1 MAKGETIGSL
11 SISLG
16 IDLSQL
22 QPDLLAAEDTVAKA
36 MGKLTQK
43 AAQTKLRAEIEI
55 ANLDGVG
62 SEIDK
67 AKAKE
72 KELIQL
78 LDIENQKLKIRQAN
92 YQANVKNY
100 GGDSGVTRSSLTS
113 MLSQERQVAS
123 LNAELRNLRESLKQ
137 PVPQSGVVSGLNRL
151 GDAIRNTQG
160 GLAGFNAHL
169 TNALSGSTGMAQEIG
184 GVLTSL
190 PGKAGLA
197 GAAIAAV
204 GAATVGA
211 VHGLV
216 EFARSATASGD
227 ELYKASIKF
236 GMSTKEL
243 KELRNFSKFGS
254 GTEIETVIQSLSR
267 LDKSLLSAGKNGNAA
282 TRMLD
287 SFGVS
292 LRNGSGN
299 LLTYNEQV
307 KRIAEGYEKAK
318 EAGQGAEYLLSVFGT
333 RGANEMR
340 AYLDMIKEA
349 REDMAQVDTFI
360 KPIDPKEAHEVQR
373 QIRVMDEEWN
383 RLKASAANALLPVA
397 EELMP
402 KVLDATKLVLGGIKE
417 FGAELTRT
425 REQAEA
431 PLRVDL
437 ATPEEQKKYYQAP
450 QNYYQLQ
457 GAGANGYIA
466 TSQAAAQAILENNE
480 AFKNAQELAVMEQ
493 KLADS
498 QVESAKRRKQASQDA
513 AKAKEAEAEAV
524 GLANEK
530 MMLSEEDLV
539 SLNERISAYRQE
551 TEDKAYKANHS
562 ALENQIYDIEK
573 WRDKELEAL
582 ENVGNA
588 DEQRAAISEAA
599 SERIVQA
606 REEEQKAIE
615 RLNSSIEDK
624 IFELTHSEAENKL
637 HRLQQEIDK
646 YIKDGADASL
656 VETYKRLQSEKIL
669 SDAQKSAR
677 SAFGGGSR
685 GGSDRIGSHIIDI
698 RDGQMMER
706 YGSLFNGYM
715 EAGAKNAR
723 DAVGSVEK
731 ISDFRPHI
739 FDVQDGKV
747 LESAGN
753 SFRNAMGEAAQYA
766 QYIVDAAQEQNRM
779 LDQYEGTDVSEYT
792 DWGGKNYKI
801 DKDQS
806 GNSMYDGAIM
816 TAMQAK
822 SLIDMRE
829 VFEREAES
837 YFQRWN
843 RGGQNFAGQRESQ
856 ANPVNLTVNNNFS
869 GNVLENEQFMQ
880 KISDDAAGRV
890 ADEVRKAT
898 ASATSA
904 TSYA

>member
-16 IDLSQL
+16 LDLSQL
-22 QPDLLAAEDTVAKA
+22 QPDLLTAEDTVAKA

-92 YQANVKNY
+92 YQANVNNY
-100 GGDSGVTRSSLTS
+100 GADSGVTRSSLTS

-123 LNAELRNLRESLKQ
+123 LNAELRNLRETLKQ

-160 GLAGFNAHL
+160 GLAGFNARL

-333 RGANEMR
+333 RGANDMR

-383 RLKASAANALLPVA
+383 RLKASAANALLPIA
-397 EELMP
+397 RELMP
-402 KVLDATKLVLGGIKE
+402 QVLDATKTVLGSVKE
-417 FGAELTRT
+417 LGEAFKHVNLNAQEQAQANKVVQNAISGANSWQIGAQPMNSGFQLQIDKAK
-425 REQAEA
+425 EQAEA
-431 PLRVDL
+431 
-437 ATPEEQKKYYQAP
+437 EH
-450 QNYYQLQ
+450 QL
-457 GAGANGYIA
+457 
-466 TSQAAAQAILENNE
+466 AAAQIE
-480 AFKNAQELAVMEQ
+480 AT
-493 KLADS
+493 
-498 QVESAKRRKQASQDA
+498 RRREQASQDA

-524 GLANEK
+524 GRANEE

-562 ALENQIYDIEK
+562 ALENQIYDIEQ

-646 YIKDGADASL
+646 YLKDGADASL

-677 SAFGGGSR
+677 SSFGGGSR

-698 RDGQMMER
+698 RDGQIMER

-739 FDVQDGKV
+739 FDVQDGQV

-766 QYIVDAAQEQNRM
+766 QYIVDAAQEQSRM

-792 DWGGKNYKI
+792 DWSGKNYKI
-801 DKDQS
+801 DKDQN

-829 VFEREAES
+829 VFAREAES
-837 YFQRWN
+837 YFQRGD

-898 ASATSA
+898 ASATSE

>member
-16 IDLSQL
+16 LDLSQL
-22 QPDLLAAEDTVAKA
+22 QPDLLTAEDTVAKA

-78 LDIENQKLKIRQAN
+78 LDIENQKLKIRQAS

-100 GGDSGVTRSSLTS
+100 GADSGVTRSSLTS

-123 LNAELRNLRESLKQ
+123 LNAQLRNLRESLKQ

-160 GLAGFNAHL
+160 GLAGFNSHL

-184 GVLTSL
+184 GVLASL

-204 GAATVGA
+204 GAAAVSA
-211 VHGLV
+211 VHGMV
-216 EFARSATASGD
+216 EFARTSTASGD
-227 ELYKASIKF
+227 ALYKASIKF

-243 KELRNFSKFGS
+243 KELQNFSKFGA

-282 TRMLD
+282 TKMLD
-287 SFGVS
+287 RFGVS

-307 KRIAEGYEKAK
+307 KRIAEGYEQAKA
-318 EAGQGAEYLLSVFGT
+318 AGQGAEYLISVFGT

-340 AYLDMIKEA
+340 AYLDMMKEA

-360 KPIDPKEAHEVQR
+360 KPIDPKEAHEMQR
-373 QIRVMDEEWN
+373 QIRIMDEEWN
-383 RLKASAANALLPVA
+383 RLKASAANALLPIAQEFMPAILDSTKSVLGTIKDLGTVLGHVRDFNTYA
-397 EELMP
+397 LNNSAGVMP
-402 KVLDATKLVLGGIKE
+402 KAYADAMAGNYSWQI
-417 FGAELTRT
+417 GAQPMNSGFQLQADKAK
-425 REQAEA
+425 EQAEA
-431 PLRVDL
+431 
-437 ATPEEQKKYYQAP
+437 EH
-450 QNYYQLQ
+450 QL
-457 GAGANGYIA
+457 
-466 TSQAAAQAILENNE
+466 AAAQIE
-480 AFKNAQELAVMEQ
+480 AT
-493 KLADS
+493 
-498 QVESAKRRKQASQDA
+498 RRREQASQDA
-513 AKAKEAEAEAV
+513 AKAKEAEAEQVNA
-524 GLANEK
+524 ANEK

-573 WRDKELEAL
+573 WRDKELEAI

-599 SERIVQA
+599 SARIVQA

-624 IFELTHSEAENKL
+624 IFELTHSETENKL

-656 VETYKRLQSEKIL
+656 VETYRQLQSEKIL

-677 SAFGGGSR
+677 SSFGGSR

-698 RDGQMMER
+698 RDGQIMER

-739 FDVQDGKV
+739 FDVQDGQV

-779 LDQYEGTDVSEYT
+779 LDQYKGTDVSEYT
-792 DWGGKNYKI
+792 DWSGKNYKI
-801 DKDQS
+801 DKDQN

-829 VFEREAES
+829 VFAREAES
-837 YFQRWN
+837 YFQRGD

>member
-22 QPDLLAAEDTVAKA
+22 QPDLLTAEDTVAKA

-43 AAQTKLRAEIEI
+43 AAQTKLRTEIEI

-62 SEIDK
+62 KEIDI

-72 KELIQL
+72 QELIQL

-100 GGDSGVTRSSLTS
+100 GEDAGVTRSSLTS
-113 MLSQERQVAS
+113 MLNQEKQVAS
-123 LNAELRNLRESLKQ
+123 LNAQLRNLRETLKQ

-160 GLAGFNAHL
+160 GLAGFNARL

-184 GVLTSL
+184 GVLSSL

-216 EFARSATASGD
+216 EFARNATASGD
-227 ELYKASIKF
+227 ALYKASIKF

-243 KELRNFSKFGS
+243 KELQNFSKFGA
-254 GTEIETVIQSLSR
+254 GTEVETVIQSLSR

-307 KRIAEGYEKAK
+307 KQIAEGYEKAK

-360 KPIDPKEAHEVQR
+360 KPIDPKEAHKMQR

-383 RLKASAANALLPVA
+383 RLKASAANALLPIA
-397 EELMP
+397 QELMP
-402 KVLDATKLVLGGIKE
+402 QVLDATKTVLGSVKE
-417 FGAELTRT
+417 LGEAFKHVNLNAQEQAQANKVVQNAISGANSWQIGAQPMNSGLQLQIDKAK
-425 REQAEA
+425 EQAEA
-431 PLRVDL
+431 
-437 ATPEEQKKYYQAP
+437 EH
-450 QNYYQLQ
+450 QL
-457 GAGANGYIA
+457 
-466 TSQAAAQAILENNE
+466 AAAQIE
-480 AFKNAQELAVMEQ
+480 AT
-493 KLADS
+493 
-498 QVESAKRRKQASQDA
+498 RRREQASQDA
-513 AKAKEAEAEAV
+513 AKAKEAEAEQVNA
-524 GLANEK
+524 ANEK
-530 MMLSEEDLV
+530 MLLSEEDLV

-551 TEDKAYKANHS
+551 TEDKAFKANHS

-573 WRDKELEAL
+573 WRDKELEAI

-606 REEEQKAIE
+606 REEEQKALE

-624 IFELTHSEAENKL
+624 IFELTHSETENKL

-656 VETYKRLQSEKIL
+656 VETYRQLQSQKIIA
-669 SDAQKSAR
+669 DAQKSAR
-677 SAFGGGSR
+677 SSFSGSGRSGG
-685 GGSDRIGSHIIDI
+685 DRLGSHIIDI
-698 RDGQMMER
+698 RDGQIMER

-715 EAGAKNAR
+715 ESGAKNAR

-739 FDVQDGKV
+739 FDVQDGQV
-747 LESAGN
+747 LESAGD
-753 SFRNAMGEAAQYA
+753 SFKGAMSQAAQYA
-766 QYIVDAAQEQNRM
+766 QDIVDAAQAQERM
-779 LDQYEGTDVSEYT
+779 LDQYQGTDVSEYT
-792 DWGGKNYKI
+792 DWSGKNYKI
-801 DKDQS
+801 DKDS
-806 GNSMYDGAIM
+806 NGNSMYDGAIM

-822 SLIDMRE
+822 ALIDMRE
-829 VFEREAES
+829 VFDREAES
-837 YFQRWN
+837 YFQRGN
-843 RGGQNFAGQRESQ
+843 RGGQNFAGQREGQ

>member
-16 IDLSQL
+16 LDLSQL
-22 QPDLLAAEDTVAKA
+22 QPDLLTAEDTVAKA

-43 AAQTKLRAEIEI
+43 AAQTKLRTEIEI

-67 AKAKE
+67 AKVKE
-72 KELIQL
+72 QELIQL
-78 LDIENQKLKIRQAN
+78 LDIENKKLTIRQKN

-100 GGDSGVTRSSLTS
+100 GEDAGVTRSSLTS
-113 MLSQERQVAS
+113 MLNQEKQVAS
-123 LNAELRNLRESLKQ
+123 LNAELRKLRENMKQ
-137 PVPQSGVVSGLNRL
+137 PVPQSGIVSGLNKL
-151 GDAIRNTQG
+151 ASEIRDTQG
-160 GLAGFNAHL
+160 GLAGFNARL

-204 GAATVGA
+204 GTAAVGA
-211 VHGLV
+211 VHGMV
-216 EFARSATASGD
+216 EFARSATAGGD
-227 ELYKASIKF
+227 ALYKASIKF

-243 KELRNFSKFGS
+243 KELQNFSKFGA

-282 TRMLD
+282 TKMLD

-299 LLTYNEQV
+299 LLSYNEQV
-307 KRIAEGYEKAK
+307 KRIAEGYEQAKA
-318 EAGQGAEYLLSVFGT
+318 AGQGAEYLISVFGT

-340 AYLDMIKEA
+340 AYLDMMKEA

-360 KPIDPKEAHEVQR
+360 KPIDPKEAHEMQR

-383 RLKASAANALLPVA
+383 RLKASAANALLPIA
-397 EELMP
+397 QEFMP
-402 KVLDATKLVLGGIKE
+402 QILDATKTVLGSVKE
-417 FGAELTRT
+417 LGEALKHVNLNAQEQEQANKVVQNAISGANSWQIGAQPMNSGLQLQIDKAK
-425 REQAEA
+425 EQAEA
-431 PLRVDL
+431 
-437 ATPEEQKKYYQAP
+437 EH
-450 QNYYQLQ
+450 QL
-457 GAGANGYIA
+457 
-466 TSQAAAQAILENNE
+466 AAAQIE
-480 AFKNAQELAVMEQ
+480 AT
-493 KLADS
+493 
-498 QVESAKRRKQASQDA
+498 RRREQASQDA
-513 AKAKEAEAEAV
+513 AKAKEAEAEQVNA
-524 GLANEK
+524 ANEK
-530 MMLSEEDLV
+530 MLLSEEDLV
-539 SLNERISAYRQE
+539 ALNERISAYRQE
-551 TEDKAYKANHS
+551 TEDKAFKANHS

-573 WRDKELEAL
+573 WRDKELEAI

-606 REEEQKAIE
+606 REEEQKALE

-624 IFELTHSEAENKL
+624 IFELTHSETENKL

-656 VETYKRLQSEKIL
+656 VETYRQLQSQKIL
-669 SDAQKSAR
+669 ADAEKSAR
-677 SAFGGGSR
+677 SSFGGSSR
-685 GGSDRIGSHIIDI
+685 GGSSRSGGDRLGSHIIEI
-698 RDGQMMER
+698 RDGQIMER

-715 EAGAKNAR
+715 ESGAKNAR

-739 FDVQDGKV
+739 FDVQDGQV
-747 LESAGN
+747 LESAGD
-753 SFRNAMGEAAQYA
+753 SFKGAMSQAAQYA
-766 QYIVDAAQEQNRM
+766 QDIVDAAQAQERM
-779 LDQYEGTDVSEYT
+779 LDQYQGTDVSEYT
-792 DWGGKNYKI
+792 DWSGKNYKI
-801 DKDQS
+801 DKDS
-806 GNSMYDGAIM
+806 NGNSMYDGAIM

-822 SLIDMRE
+822 ALIDMRE
-829 VFEREAES
+829 VFDREAES
-837 YFQRWN
+837 YFQRGN
-843 RGGQNFAGQRESQ
+843 RGGQNFAGQREGQ